1 MNKFLSQQIDRLSL
15 RQLHKR
21 KSMVSHFKAPNMP
34 PLKSGEFHSYFNTP
48 SIPEIQFTQEKRDS
62 DYSTGTFSYD
72 SQIRNNGKSNDKVL
86 GYYHR
91 NSRYSDS
98 VNVILVHGWRMDDYK
113 NIDSIYLK
121 SFMNAGYNVYH
132 FEMPYHFQRNSIDSA
147 YNGELFVTSDIG
159 RTLLSVKQAVSDLRA
174 LVKWLK
180 SGTQGKVILIG
191 VSLGGFLTNLTSTV
205 ESDIDILISVF
216 YANSLAT
223 SIWDTIPGKYI
234 KKDFIKNSFSF
245 GQLTN
250 HWAVITPSLYR
261 PTVSKNRI
269 LLLSAAYD
277 QYINLE
283 DSNELWAKWGNPRRN
298 IYNCGHSGI
307 VLLRNKIRNDS
318 LEFINSKLQ
327 AGGLHMLVLF
337 FALWIIAGNS

>member
-34 PLKSGEFHSYFNTP
+34 PLKSGEFCSYFNT
-48 SIPEIQFTQEKRDS
+48 
-62 DYSTGTFSYD
+62 
-72 SQIRNNGKSNDKVL
+72 
-86 GYYHR
+86 
-91 NSRYSDS
+91 
-98 VNVILVHGWRMDDYK
+98 
-113 NIDSIYLK
+113 
-121 SFMNAGYNVYH
+121 
-132 FEMPYHFQRNSIDSA
+132 
-147 YNGELFVTSDIG
+147 
-159 RTLLSVKQAVSDLRA
+159 
-174 LVKWLK
+174 
-180 SGTQGKVILIG
+180 LIG

-234 KKDFIKNSFSF
+234 KNDFIQNSFSYD
-245 GQLTN
+245 QLIN
-250 HWAVITPSLYR
+250 HWAVITPSLYQ
-261 PTVSKNRI
+261 PAVTKNRI

-283 DSNELWAKWGNPRRN
+283 DSNELWAKWGKPRRN

-307 VLLRNKIRNDS
+307 VLLRNKIRKDS